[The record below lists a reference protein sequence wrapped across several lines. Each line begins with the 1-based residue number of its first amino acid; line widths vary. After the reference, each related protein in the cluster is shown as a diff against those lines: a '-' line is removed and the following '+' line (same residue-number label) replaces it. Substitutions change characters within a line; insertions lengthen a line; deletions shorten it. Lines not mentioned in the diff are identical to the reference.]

1 MQSFLNLIDL
11 ATGRQIRLAELGF
24 KAESPSFSDGG
35 ITFERDGELYR
46 FDLDTGRITKPAI
59 CIKQPQAECTSAS
72 KVKIIFISA
81 KVNGI
86 GHCELIADG
95 RVAARFMGSDK
106 SLGECPEKDGRVVFF
121 GYPSPDGIN

>member
-24 KAESPSFSDGG
+24 KAESPSFADDG

-59 CIKQPQAECTSAS
+59 YIKQPQAECTSTS

-121 GYPSPDGIN
+121 GYPSPEGIN

>member
-24 KAESPSFSDGG
+24 KAESPSFSDDG
-35 ITFERDGELYR
+35 ITFERDGELYK
-46 FDLDTGRITKPAI
+46 FDIDTGRITKPAI
-59 CIKQPQAECTSAS
+59 CIKQPHAEQTSTS
-72 KVKIIFISA
+72 NVKLNFISE

-95 RVAARFMGSDK
+95 KVAARFMGSDK
-106 SLGECPEKDGRVVFF
+106 SIGECPEKDGRVVFF
-121 GYPSPDGIN
+121 GYPSPEGIN

>member
-24 KAESPSFSDGG
+24 KAESPSFFDGG
-35 ITFERDGELYR
+35 ITFERDGELYI

-59 CIKQPQAECTSAS
+59 CIKQPHAEQTSTS
-72 KVKIIFISA
+72 EVKINFISA

-95 RVAARFMGSDK
+95 KVAARFMGSDK
-106 SLGECPEKDGRVVFF
+106 SLGECPEKDGKVVFF
-121 GYPSPDGIN
+121 GYPSPEGIN